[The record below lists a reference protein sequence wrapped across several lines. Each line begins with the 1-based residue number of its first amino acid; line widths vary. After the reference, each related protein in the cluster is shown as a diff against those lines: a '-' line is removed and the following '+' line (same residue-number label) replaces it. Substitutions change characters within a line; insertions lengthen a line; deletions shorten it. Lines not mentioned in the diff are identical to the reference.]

1 MTLTNKD
8 YKILAIDLDGTTLDN
23 GVLSPVVE
31 ETLARLVEEGT
42 DVAIATGR
50 SLPTVPMCIRSLPFI
65 RYAVVSN
72 GARVYDY
79 KEKKTISEALI
90 DMEVA
95 LEIIETI
102 NTPSN
107 IIVMYDDVLIL
118 PVRTYIRY
126 LRSFE
131 FWKRLYS
138 RNTSR
143 KIVKEALKSTKIV
156 FSLINTIKQR
166 GEPVEKINLRY
177 ATRRKRKKVSRLLE
191 QFPVEAVTTMGYDL
205 EVSAK
210 GITKASGIK
219 ELCEHL
225 SISPEQVIAAG
236 DSTNDLEMLKYAGF
250 AIVMDNANDDIKEV
264 ADKVAP
270 DVKEDGLAT
279 ALIDLFG
286 L

>member
-1 MTLTNKD
+1 ME
-8 YKILAIDLDGTTLDN
+8 
-23 GVLSPVVE
+23 LSLEV
-31 ETLARLVEEGT
+31 
-42 DVAIATGR
+42 I
-50 SLPTVPMCIRSLPFI
+50 
-65 RYAVVSN
+65 
-72 GARVYDY
+72 
-79 KEKKTISEALI
+79 EA
-90 DMEVA
+90 
-95 LEIIETI
+95 I

-107 IIVMYDDVLIL
+107 IVIMYSDVLIL

-126 LRSFE
+126 LRSWE

-143 KIVKEALKSTKIV
+143 KMVKEALKSTKLV
-156 FSLINTIKQR
+156 FSLTNTIKQR

-177 ATRRKRKKVSRLLE
+177 ATKRKRKKVCRLLA
-191 QFPVEAVTTMGYDL
+191 QFPVEATTTMGYDV
-205 EVSAK
+205 EISAK
-210 GITKASGIK
+210 GITKAAGLK
-219 ELCEHL
+219 ALCQHL

-236 DSTNDLEMLKYAGF
+236 DSNNDLEMLKYAGF
-250 AIVMDNANDDIKEV
+250 AIVMENANDDIKEV